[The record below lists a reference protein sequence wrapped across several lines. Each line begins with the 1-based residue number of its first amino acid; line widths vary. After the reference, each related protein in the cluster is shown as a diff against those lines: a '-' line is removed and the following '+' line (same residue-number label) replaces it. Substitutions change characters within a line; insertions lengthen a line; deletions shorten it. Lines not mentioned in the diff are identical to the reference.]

1 MRDILNVRVSKGKSA
16 SVHLRTVYVRACVSA
31 GVFVSLSVTDVEQVV
46 KWDWRGSEPRDGGAT
61 PTGEPR
67 LFAAH
72 LSRQPKIFIITPL
85 QPTF

>member
-1 MRDILNVRVSKGKSA
+1 MCERLKGKA
-16 SVHLRTVYVRACVSA
+16 PQCILRTVCVRVCVSA
-31 GVFVSLSVTDVEQVV
+31 CVFVSLSVTDVEQVV

-72 LSRQPKIFIITPL
+72 LSRQPKIFIITPP